1 MITENLVSSRPG
13 LVQNLLENCNS
24 IKVKRLFMYLAEKH
38 EHPWIP
44 KVNLSNVYFGE
55 GKRSIVK
62 KGKLDKK
69 HNITVPLEFN
79 EVAT

>member
-1 MITENLVSSRPG
+1 
-13 LVQNLLENCNS
+13 
-24 IKVKRLFMYLAEKH
+24 MYLAEKH